1 MVFKNGRTT
10 SLISKISQ
18 HGEVKTM
25 AVGASELSAG
35 TGPKSGDNTSRPPS
49 RNRNATVPIL
59 PRTDNNSKVLNTKKA
74 WGIVTEPSPK
84 TAGLQGKTKQP
95 LAKSHSLPE
104 KGGSTPRL
112 GESDPKTGN
121 YFYDREHFLKTG
133 RHRYRLVTHKSSE
146 EFKQVVE
153 DMFVE
158 KHGCPGTVEKKKI
171 NRGRWGRAM
180 GLSSAAMGFKN
191 IAKLGA
197 NRRAISSSNLLSKSP
212 RESILMRATSKIF
225 SVPEEIKSDTNNAKF
240 SDKFKKSFYNIKEGK
255 GSPRSQSD
263 TSESFTRPRPQ
274 RRASVLSIGSRPQS
288 RASEDR
294 VDPATRGWNMLKSSL
309 RDSAAMERA
318 NIKTPADLE
327 RAKSDLYERY
337 ASPSPGKAVE

>member
-1 MVFKNGRTT
+1 MVYKNGRAA
-10 SLISKISQ
+10 SLISRISQ

-25 AVGASELSAG
+25 AVGAPELPAA
-35 TGPKSGDNTSRPPS
+35 TGPKSGDTSSRPPS

-59 PRTDNNSKVLNTKKA
+59 PRTDKVLNTKKAA
-74 WGIVTEPSPK
+74 WGIVTEPSTKP
-84 TAGLQGKTKQP
+84 TGPQGKTKHP
-95 LAKSHSLPE
+95 LAKSLSLPE
-104 KGGSTPRL
+104 RGGSTPRL
-112 GESDPKTGN
+112 GESGPNAGN

-133 RHRYRLVTHKSSE
+133 RHRYRLVTDKSSK

-180 GLSSAAMGFKN
+180 GLSTAAMGFKN

-197 NRRAISSSNLLSKSP
+197 NRRSASSNNLLTKSP
-212 RESILMRATSKIF
+212 RESLLMRATSKIF
-225 SVPEEIKSDTNNAKF
+225 SVPEEVKTDNNDVQF
-240 SDKFKKSFYNIKEGK
+240 SEKFKKSFYNVKEGK
-255 GSPRSQSD
+255 GSPRSVTDSP
-263 TSESFTRPRPQ
+263 RPRLQ

-318 NIKTPADLE
+318 NIRTPADLE

-337 ASPSPGKAVE
+337 GTPTPGKGVE